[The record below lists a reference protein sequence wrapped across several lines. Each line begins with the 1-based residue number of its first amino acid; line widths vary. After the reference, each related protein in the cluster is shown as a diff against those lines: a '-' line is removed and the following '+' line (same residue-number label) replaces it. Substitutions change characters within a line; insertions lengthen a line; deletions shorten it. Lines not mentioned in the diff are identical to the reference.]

1 MSVEIERKFLVKNN
15 SFIVESDSVLSIK
28 QGFLNSNKNRV
39 VRVRILD
46 NLGYLTIKGISS
58 KDGTSRYEWEKEI
71 AINEADELLKL
82 CEKGVIIKKR
92 YLVSKGKHT
101 FEIDVFDGDNTGL
114 IVAEIELD
122 AAEETFT
129 TPNWLGEEV
138 TGDARYYNSALSKMP
153 YTKWL

>member
-1 MSVEIERKFLVKNN
+1 MPVEIERKFLVKNN
-15 SFIVESDSVLSIK
+15 SFIKESDSVLSIK

-71 AINEADELLKL
+71 AINEAEELLKL

-101 FEIDVFDGDNTGL
+101 FEIDVFEGDNTGL

-122 AAEETFT
+122 TAEEIFT
-129 TPNWLGEEV
+129 IPNWLGEEV
-138 TGDARYYNSALSKMP
+138 TGDTRYYNSALSKMP